1 MSLSRYQLSNKQVS
15 TSLSGE
21 TVILQFDSGEYY
33 NLNEVGSFIWEL
45 LQQKPHTLPELL
57 TEVCQNFA
65 VEASDCEID
74 IQHLLYDLVNEQ
86 LVSEIS

>member
-1 MSLSRYQLSNKQVS
+1 MFRYQLSNKQVS

-45 LQQKPHTLPELL
+45 LQKKPHSLAELL
-57 TEVCQNFA
+57 TEVCENFD
-65 VEASDCEID
+65 VYSSDCEKD
-74 IQHLLYDLVNEQ
+74 IQLLLHDLDNEK
-86 LVSEIS
+86 LVSKIS